1 MSFLGFFKTVFGKIE
16 SLFKEVFGSAAT
28 WEQIASTTITV
39 VSPIVETIIT
49 LTDGEPAALAVAA
62 IVAQIQTDMA
72 NVAKTITAAGSSP
85 TVTTTLNSIITNLQA
100 LLTGAD
106 IKDATTLTKVESV
119 VKTLVAEFE
128 AILDAIPAVAKE

>member
-49 LTDGEPAALAVAA
+49 LTAGEPAALAVAA

-128 AILDAIPAVAKE
+128 AILDAIPAVKV